1 MVKKNL
7 NSDCLQP
14 SRRFVG
20 GEANGSLSACMLLHL
35 VGKTVLAHMC
45 LCV

>member
-1 MVKKNL
+1 MVKILL

-14 SRRFVG
+14 SGRFVG
-20 GEANGSLSACMLLHL
+20 GEATGSPSACILLCL